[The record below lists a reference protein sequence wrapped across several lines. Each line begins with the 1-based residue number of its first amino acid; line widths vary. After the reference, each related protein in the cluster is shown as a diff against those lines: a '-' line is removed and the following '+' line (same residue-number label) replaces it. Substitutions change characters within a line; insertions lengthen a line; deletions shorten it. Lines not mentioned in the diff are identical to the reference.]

1 MTIEAPPRRHRLAVA
16 VRVTVGLVA
25 AAVVWLL
32 VLLIVTGAGGYPI
45 DGPFAP
51 LARWLGAVLLVGW
64 LASLTGV
71 VLAFVARRRA
81 GSAREAKR
89 MLTTALALLP
99 AALIGCIG
107 LALLVLLWVGFSHP
121 FADNPAA
128 DAGGRLSSE
137 LRAHGGSELCTS
149 ADPGLGP
156 DNVQPWYDAWIEVP
170 TASTDDRALRAA
182 LIRAGFT
189 ASPNQVGIGKA
200 GTASARIDD
209 LGSTDVAIDCSTLT
223 EQWGHHHTAEP
234 GHEILDVQVEL
245 PPKQ

>member
-137 LRAHGGSELCTS
+137 LRS
-149 ADPGLGP
+149 ARRL
-156 DNVQPWYDAWIEVP
+156 
-170 TASTDDRALRAA
+170 RALHLRRPRPRPGQRAA
-182 LIRAGFT
+182 LVRRLDRGADRVDRR
-189 ASPNQVGIGKA
+189 P
-200 GTASARIDD
+200 ARC
-209 LGSTDVAIDCSTLT
+209 V
-223 EQWGHHHTAEP
+223 
-234 GHEILDVQVEL
+234 
-245 PPKQ
+245 PP